1 MAPLTKNWT
10 AFCGSKRVAA
20 GAPADVAR
28 QVKAVAGNGGDVVI
42 FNDTTGRIVD
52 IDLRGSEA
60 DVLARIDPDAAAPK
74 PDDGGTGS
82 EGAVAAAP
90 RRRGRPRL
98 GVTPREITLL
108 PRHWEWLDGRDGGAS
123 VTLRRLVDAAMR
135 GEIASE
141 RIRAAQEAAHRFLT
155 TMAGNDPGYESAL
168 RMLYNGDKA
177 RFEKWTT
184 ILPGDIGAYA
194 RQLAAP
200 AFADVHRANDNHG
213 ADDNGAD
220 DSSAP
225 NDT

>member
-10 AFCGSKRVAA
+10 AFAGTKRIAA

-28 QVKAVAGNGGDVVI
+28 QVKALAADADDVLI
-42 FNDTTGRIVD
+42 FHDTTGRIVD
-52 IDLRGSEA
+52 LDVRGSEA
-60 DVLARIDPDAAAPK
+60 DVLARIDPDAAPSTPAQDSK
-74 PDDGGTGS
+74 ADGT
-82 EGAVAAAP
+82 ATDAP

-168 RMLYNGDKA
+168 RMLYNGDKV
-177 RFEKWTT
+177 RFTKWTAV
-184 ILPGDIGAYA
+184 LPGDIGAYA

-200 AFADVHRANDNHG
+200 AFPDDDA
-213 ADDNGAD
+213 ADDA
-220 DSSAP
+220 
-225 NDT
+225 